1 MRLSDRHLKI
11 IKEVEADGY
20 VWLSHLSKNAQY
32 RFRYKTARGFKGYYK
47 VEGLTFLTKRVANA
61 LELGASDGDRKK
73 LTVTQQL
80 AVLEKQLYELERELY
95 QLKGVGI
102 RKVKRRYKD
111 EW

>member
-11 IKEVEADGY
+11 IKEVESDGY

-32 RFRYKTARGFKGYYK
+32 RFRYKTAKGFKGYYK
-47 VEGLTFLTKRVANA
+47 IEGLTFLTKRVANM
-61 LELGASDGDRKK
+61 LELGVSGEGRKK

-80 AVLEKQLYELERELY
+80 AILEKQLYELEKELY

-102 RKVKRRYKD
+102 MKVKRRYKN